1 VPVASRI
8 EAYHP
13 LSVAEQATAVKNMAT
28 AYYNRRAYLAFPA
41 DLWNAGV
48 LYTSEFA
55 AAAIAGLCSSVV
67 PQQGLTFTQLVGF
80 DDLPTVYS
88 TFNAAQLD
96 EIASGGTFI
105 VMQDMVGSQVYVR
118 HQISTKASGGNLN
131 ETELSL
137 VKNLDAISY
146 FFAGQ
151 LTQYIGRYN
160 VTPELL
166 TAIRTQVE
174 NGLAYLGSLTSVGL
188 LGPMILLEGTQVR
201 TIQQHPTL
209 KDHIVIILQV
219 ALPAPLNVIEMH
231 IVV

>member
-1 VPVASRI
+1 
-8 EAYHP
+8 
-13 LSVAEQATAVKNMAT
+13 
-28 AYYNRRAYLAFPA
+28 
-41 DLWNAGV
+41 
-48 LYTSEFA
+48 
-55 AAAIAGLCSSVV
+55 
-67 PQQGLTFTQLVGF
+67 
-80 DDLPTVYS
+80 
-88 TFNAAQLD
+88 
-96 EIASGGTFI
+96 
-105 VMQDMVGSQVYVR
+105 
-118 HQISTKASGGNLN
+118 
-131 ETELSL
+131 